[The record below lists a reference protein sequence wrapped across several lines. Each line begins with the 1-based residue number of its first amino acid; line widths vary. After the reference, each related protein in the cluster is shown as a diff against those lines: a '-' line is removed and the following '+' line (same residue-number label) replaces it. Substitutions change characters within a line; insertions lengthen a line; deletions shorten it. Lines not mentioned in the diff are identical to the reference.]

1 MIRFIISRLVQGL
14 LVVAAVI
21 SLTYVMMALS
31 PGSPFAKDRDMPPYV
46 KESLNKIYGL
56 DKPLYVQV
64 WRNLKSFATLDF
76 PVSYRLKGWTVND
89 IIAQGAPVSFTV
101 GGMAFLIALAL
112 GIPAGALAAMRAG
125 QLQDRSIMVA
135 ATLGVCVPSLVLGP
149 VIALVFALRL
159 HWFNAAGWYDAD
171 DWVLPSLTL
180 GLISAAAVA
189 RLTRSGLRESLLAD
203 HVRTA
208 RAKGAS
214 EWMIVVRHA
223 FRLACLPLLNY
234 LGPLA
239 AGLLGGSFV
248 TETVFNLPGLG
259 RHFISSALHKDFTVA
274 MGLAGLFAVL
284 IVFFNLLVDI
294 VQAWLNPRIRL
305 TDS

>member
-1 MIRFIISRLVQGL
+1 MIRFILSRLIQGII
-14 LVVAAVI
+14 VVAVVL
-21 SLTYVMMALS
+21 SLTYVIMALS
-31 PGSPFAKDRDMPPYV
+31 PGSPFANDKASSPAVR
-46 KESLNKIYGL
+46 ENLERIYGL
-56 DKPLYVQV
+56 DKPLVVQV
-64 WRNLKSFATLDF
+64 WKNLKSFATFNF

-125 QLQDRSIMVA
+125 QIQDRAVMMA

-149 VIALVFALRL
+149 IIALVFALHL
-159 HWFNAAGWYDAD
+159 HWFDAAGSGNTG
-171 DWVLPSLTL
+171 DWVLPSFTL

-189 RLTRSGLRESLLAD
+189 RLTRGGLRETLLAD
-203 HVRTA
+203 YIRTA

-214 EWMIVVRHA
+214 ERAIVTRHA
-223 FRLACLPLLNY
+223 FRLACQPLLNY

-239 AGLLGGSFV
+239 AGLLSGSFV

-259 RHFISSALHKDFTVA
+259 RHFINSALHKDYTVA
-274 MGLAGLFAVL
+274 MSLAGLFAALTVL
-284 IVFFNLLVDI
+284 FNLLVDI
-294 VQAWLNPRIRL
+294 LQAWLNPRIRL